1 MSKKILLVDDDP
13 AVLQVLKKYFS
24 ANGYAM
30 ITTDNGSEAVSLARE
45 SEPDLMIIDAN
56 MPGLDGHALTRVLR
70 KNGSLR
76 ATPIIMIS
84 GDRLSDQDKISGLDG
99 GANDYVAKPISLPV
113 LLARV
118 RAFLRHGAGDATGAK
133 AVKTCGIELD
143 LGGRVAKAR
152 GKALSLTRKEF
163 DLLATLISR
172 AGRVLSVP
180 FLLETVWGYDLS
192 VYNDPATVEV
202 HVSHLRRKLG
212 PRLAKRIVNLPGYG
226 YKFDA

>member
-1 MSKKILLVDDDP
+1 MSKKILVVDDDP
-13 AVLQVLKKYFS
+13 AVLQVLKKYFT
-24 ANGYAM
+24 ANGFAL

-45 SEPDLMIIDAN
+45 SSPDLMIIDAN
-56 MPGLDGHALTRVLR
+56 MPGLDGHALTRVIR
-70 KNGSLR
+70 KDGSTK

-99 GANDYVAKPISLPV
+99 GADDYIAKPFSLPV

-118 RAFLRHGAGDATGAK
+118 RAVLRRGAGDAASAK
-133 AVKTCGIELD
+133 SVKASGIELD
-143 LGGRVAKAR
+143 IEGRVAKAR
-152 GKALSLTRKEF
+152 GKVLTLTRKEF
-163 DLLATLISR
+163 DLLSTLMSR

-212 PRLAKRIVNLPGYG
+212 PRLAKRLVNLPGYG
-226 YKFDA
+226 YKFEA

>member
-1 MSKKILLVDDDP
+1 MSKKLLVVDDDP

-24 ANGYAM
+24 ANGFGV
-30 ITTDNGSEAVSLARE
+30 ITADNGSEAVSLARE
-45 SEPDLMIIDAN
+45 SDPDLMIIDAN

-70 KNGSLR
+70 KDGSSR

-84 GDRLSDQDKISGLDG
+84 GDRLSDQDKIGGLDG
-99 GANDYVAKPISLPV
+99 GADDYVAKPFSLPV

-118 RAFLRHGAGDATGAK
+118 RAVLRRGAGDAAGAK
-133 AVKTCGIELD
+133 AVKTSGIEMD
-143 LGGRVAKAR
+143 LEGRVAKVK
-152 GKALSLTRKEF
+152 GKILSLTRKEF
-163 DLLATLISR
+163 DLLATLMSR
-172 AGRVLSVP
+172 SGRLLSVP

-212 PRLAKRIVNLPGYG
+212 ARLAKRIVNLPGYG
-226 YKFDA
+226 YKFEA